1 MIRKR
6 KADNATKIFYNLEQ
20 LKKLCAEWQTRL
32 KLQDWT
38 IDVKLVRYYED
49 IEGLAGQIEWWE
61 HTREAVI
68 RLLDPHD
75 IPEPPRHGTAS
86 TDLETVLVHELL
98 HLHFA
103 CCTNA
108 KAHPPDSPSRIMIEQ
123 SINAITMGL
132 INLKRESN
140 N

>member
-49 IEGLAGQIEWWE
+49 IEGL
-61 HTREAVI
+61 V
-68 RLLDPHD
+68 
-75 IPEPPRHGTAS
+75 
-86 TDLETVLVHELL
+86 
-98 HLHFA
+98 
-103 CCTNA
+103 
-108 KAHPPDSPSRIMIEQ
+108 
-123 SINAITMGL
+123 
-132 INLKRESN
+132 LKRKTNSKLRMGNFHYEVDWIMRVRKPKEKVYGF
-140 N
+140 

>member
-1 MIRKR
+1 MVRKR

-38 IDVKLVRYYED
+38 IDV
-49 IEGLAGQIEWWE
+49 
-61 HTREAVI
+61 
-68 RLLDPHD
+68 
-75 IPEPPRHGTAS
+75 
-86 TDLETVLVHELL
+86 
-98 HLHFA
+98 
-103 CCTNA
+103 
-108 KAHPPDSPSRIMIEQ
+108 IEQ
-123 SINAITMGL
+123 SIDAITMGL